1 MSRQGLLLL
10 ALLILAIMFAPVMLG
25 DGIAQFF
32 RGLGIVFGRWV
43 H

>member
-1 MSRQGLLLL
+1 MSKQGWVVV
-10 ALLILAIMFAPVMLG
+10 AVLILAIMFAPVMLG